1 MANHKKGK
9 NEKKNTR
16 REPLTNLTL
25 QTIPDP
31 LATIFGRPQI
41 SGFYVERIHWHEITV
56 WLWEFN
62 YTPELGTAFLSQH
75 Q

>member
-1 MANHKKGK
+1 MKKK
-9 NEKKNTR
+9 YTER
-16 REPLTNLTL
+16 ATNQPYVTN
-25 QTIPDP
+25 DP
-31 LATIFGRPQI
+31 RSPGHHIRAPQI
-41 SGFYVERIHWHEITV
+41 SGFHVERIHWHEITV